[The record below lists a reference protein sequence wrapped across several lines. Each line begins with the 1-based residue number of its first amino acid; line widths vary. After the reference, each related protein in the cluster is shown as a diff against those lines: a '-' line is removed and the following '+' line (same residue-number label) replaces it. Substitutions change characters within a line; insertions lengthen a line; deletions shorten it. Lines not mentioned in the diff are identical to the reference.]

1 MTIDLDIQNASEFEP
16 IPRQEQFA
24 LWVEAALQGKDDTE
38 LTLRLVDKSES
49 RELNARFRGK
59 DQPTNVLSFPAELP
73 PGIDIPLLG
82 DIVICAPLVEEEA
95 QAQDK
100 PLQEHWAHLVIHG
113 VLHLLGYDHQVEQ
126 DAIEMERI
134 EVELLASL
142 GIGNP
147 YV

>member
-16 IPRQEQFA
+16 VPRQEQFA
-24 LWVEAALQGKDDTE
+24 LWVEAALQGKDDIE

-100 PLQEHWAHLVIHG
+100 HLQEHWAHLVIHG

>member
-59 DQPTNVLSFPAELP
+59 DQPTNVLSFPADLP

-95 QAQDK
+95 RTQDK

-113 VLHLLGYDHQVEQ
+113 ILHLLGYDHQVEQ

>member
-59 DQPTNVLSFPAELP
+59 DQPTNVLSFPADLP

-95 QAQDK
+95 RTQDK

>member
-1 MTIDLDIQNASEFEP
+1 
-16 IPRQEQFA
+16 
-24 LWVEAALQGKDDTE
+24 LQGKDDTE
-38 LTLRLVDKSES
+38 LTLRLVDRSES

-59 DQPTNVLSFPAELP
+59 DQPTNVLSFPADLP

-95 QAQDK
+95 RTQDK

-113 VLHLLGYDHQVEQ
+113 ILHLLGYDHQVEQ

>member
-16 IPRQEQFA
+16 VPRQEQFA

-100 PLQEHWAHLVIHG
+100 HLQEHWAHLVIHG

>member
-38 LTLRLVDKSES
+38 LTLRLVDRSES

-59 DQPTNVLSFPAELP
+59 DQPTNVLSFPADLP

-95 QAQDK
+95 RTQDK

-113 VLHLLGYDHQVEQ
+113 ILHLLGYDHQVEQ

>member
-24 LWVEAALQGKDDTE
+24 LWVEAALQGKDDAE

-59 DQPTNVLSFPAELP
+59 DQPTNVLSFPADLP

-95 QAQDK
+95 RTQDK

-113 VLHLLGYDHQVEQ
+113 ILHLLGYDHQVEQ

-134 EVELLASL
+134 EIELLASL